1 MYLFHDI
8 LIHVQ
13 RNFMPHALSCGIK
26 ARLHDLR
33 HSAVTNYMLKNKIP
47 IFIIQSKRINTCVLS
62 VRHKKGGSLMI
73 RLSLDGSKFS

>member
-1 MYLFHDI
+1 MYLFHAI

-33 HSAVTNYMLKNKIP
+33 HSAVTYMLKNKIP
-47 IFIIQSKRINTCVLS
+47 IFIIQSKRINRWLLS
-62 VRHKKGGSLMI
+62 VRHKKGRSPMT
-73 RLSLDGSKFS
+73 RLFVNGLIFS